1 MVILELIRAKTLDF
15 LEEWHLLEQEPSVFD
30 VNGE

>member
-15 LEEWHLLEQEPSVFD
+15 LEEWHLLEQEPKRLDASW
-30 VNGE
+30 